1 MLRHIRGQREE
12 MVEYVRALALA
23 ESPTTVPAS
32 QTDVRKLLTDG
43 LELAGFSVRYI
54 RGRATGG
61 HLFAR
66 PKERDREGPLQ
77 LVLGHMDTVWPL
89 GTLADM
95 PVEVDEDVIRGP
107 GTFDMKVG
115 LAQAVFALRA
125 LRDMDISPSVVPV
138 VLLTSD
144 EEIGSP
150 ESERHIIR
158 LAKRVERAFVPEPA
172 LGPNGKLK
180 TRRRGIAHFT
190 LRVTGK
196 EAHAGLDPDSGVS
209 AILELSHLIQKL
221 HALADR
227 ERGITVNVGL
237 VEGGTRSNVIAATSR
252 AEVDVRVWSAEDAL
266 WMESAIRSLEPTLPG
281 TRVEVEGLVGRAPME
296 RTPRNA
302 VLWRAAEGLANGL
315 GIELEEGDS
324 GGGSDGNLTSL
335 HTATLDGLGAVGDG
349 AHARHEFAYIDAM
362 LERTALLAQLLA
374 LPPLASGSTL
384 R

>member
-1 MLRHIRGQREE
+1 VLQHVRQQRDDI
-12 MVEYVRALALA
+12 VDYVRALALA
-23 ESPTTVPAS
+23 ESPTTVPES
-32 QTDVRKLLTDG
+32 QTEVRELLTNG
-43 LELAGFSVRYI
+43 LELAGFSVRHI
-54 RGRATGG
+54 LGRATGG

-66 PKERDREGPLQ
+66 PVERERGRPLQ
-77 LVLGHMDTVWPL
+77 LVLGHMDTVWPS

-95 PVEVDEDVIRGP
+95 PFEVDDEVIRGP

-115 LAQAVFALRA
+115 LAQIVFALRT
-125 LRDMDISPSVVPV
+125 LRDLGVVPNVVPV
-138 VLLTSD
+138 VLVTSD

-158 LAKRVERAFVPEPA
+158 LAKRVERTFVLEPA
-172 LGPNGKLK
+172 LGPSGALK

-190 LRVTGK
+190 LRVVGK
-196 EAHAGLDPDSGVS
+196 EAHAGLDPDSGAS

-227 ERGITVNVGL
+227 ERGITVNVG
-237 VEGGTRSNVIAATSR
+237 VIEGGTRSNVIAATSR
-252 AEVDVRVWSAEDAL
+252 AEVDVRMWTAEDAR
-266 WMESAIRSLEPTLPG
+266 WIEAAIRSLEPTVPG
-281 TRVEVEGLVGRAPME
+281 TRVEVEDLVGRAPME

-302 VLWRAAEGLANGL
+302 VLWKAAEGLAAGL
-315 GIELEEGDS
+315 GIELAEGDS

-335 HTATLDGLGAVGDG
+335 YTATLDGLGAVGDG

-362 LERTALLAQLLA
+362 LERTALLVQLLT
-374 LPPLASGSTL
+374 LPPLASASM